1 MNRLHSL
8 IISLSL
14 VGCATNGTTATGD
27 DDDGSG
33 GKADG
38 SSSILFS
45 AEGPS
50 EFKLEGALEPAFRA
64 AHAGEP
70 DGIFPP
76 MRVMDPF
83 PGRVGYGDVMVD
95 AELQLRGNSSI
106 QECEFAKLKFKTDK
120 AQSKDTAFDGA
131 RKIKIGTHCGEGGG
145 GVIGRLREE
154 KATWREAAI
163 YPMMRALQ
171 MNAQLAKP
179 VSFTYLDTSTNE
191 SLTRKAFI
199 FEHIDLTAGRLGGEP
214 IDDPETW
221 TGDPAETMEMQS
233 IVRAH
238 FFEALVGNWDWWIKL
253 GPSRSTGGQ
262 LWNVEAISFGDKLEP
277 LLSDF
282 DLSSAVTGSPIK
294 ENALDARVL
303 PAEPDLLVRQA
314 AHYLAYKF
322 GSQFSD
328 DELHAARDHFVERR
342 ADVEAVIEQVP
353 IDDEGRDNLRAHVVA
368 FYKALESL
376 DVIIAAVRV
385 AN

>member
-1 MNRLHSL
+1 MKRLHGL
-8 IISLSL
+8 ILGLSL
-14 VGCATNGTTATGD
+14 VGCATNGSTPAGD
-27 DDDGSG
+27 DDDDVG

-70 DGIFPP
+70 NGIFPP
-76 MRVMDPF
+76 MRITDPF
-83 PGRVGYGDVMVD
+83 PGKVGYGDVMVD
-95 AELQLRGNSSI
+95 AELEVRGNSSL
-106 QECEFAKLKFKTDK
+106 QECEFPKLKFKTDK
-120 AQSKDTAFDGA
+120 QQSKDTAFDGA
-131 RKIKIGTHCGEGGG
+131 RKIKIGTHCSEGGG

-179 VSFTYLDTSTNE
+179 VTFTYLDTSTNE

-199 FEHIDLTAGRLGGEP
+199 FEHIDLAAGRLGGEP
-214 IDDPETW
+214 IDDPEQW
-221 TGDPAETMEMQS
+221 NGDPAETMEMQS

-238 FFEALVGNWDWWIKL
+238 FFEALVGNWDWHIKL
-253 GPSRSTGGQ
+253 GPSRPEGGQ
-262 LWNVEAISFGDKLEP
+262 LWNVEAITFGDKIEP

-282 DLSSAVTGSPIK
+282 DLASAVTGHLIK
-294 ENALDARVL
+294 DNALDARVL
-303 PAEPDLLVRQA
+303 PDEPDVLVRQA

-322 GSQFSD
+322 GAQFTD
-328 DELHAARDHFVERR
+328 DELHAARDHFIAQR
-342 ADVEAVIEQVP
+342 ADLEAVVEQVS
-353 IDDEGRDNLRAHVVA
+353 IDDEGRDNLRAHVAA

-376 DVIIAAVRV
+376 ETIIAAVR
-385 AN
+385 